1 MTDEQAGESEHSRAR
16 RVEALARE
24 IADTINAGQIDAREG
39 LRDIATDVLREAVRT
54 DDIGL
59 ASEAAAP
66 AAAGPSHFNPFGI
79 GIPLILMGS
88 VMVFLF
94 PPVGLFLFAVAG
106 VVLAWGIAATLF
118 AR

>member
-54 DDIGL
+54 DDIGP
-59 ASEAAAP
+59 ANEAAAG
-66 AAAGPSHFNPFGI
+66 GPSHFNPFGI

-94 PPVGLFLFAVAG
+94 PPVGLFLFAVAA
-106 VVLAWGIAATLF
+106 VVLAWGVAATLF

>member
-59 ASEAAAP
+59 ASEAAA
-66 AAAGPSHFNPFGI
+66 AGPSHFNPFGI

-106 VVLAWGIAATLF
+106 VVLAWGVAATLF